1 MNIQT
6 ENNFTTSRQSFADG
20 NVGALT
26 IKFHK
31 LTNLSD
37 KLVALSDD
45 LTDEAD
51 EEIIERMRS
60 TIRWRI
66 YEISRSMAQQKGSGA
81 NEECA
86 RVNVML
92 RYFANEGI
100 DPCEA
105 PGLVEALDRYAI
117 SFFQGDNKD
126 GK

>member
-6 ENNFTTSRQSFADG
+6 GHDFTTARQNFTDG
-20 NVGALT
+20 NVGSLT

-37 KLVALSDD
+37 KLIALSDD
-45 LTDEAD
+45 LIDDAD
-51 EEIIERMRS
+51 EEMVEQLRS
-60 TIRWRI
+60 AIRCRI
-66 YEISRSMAQQKGSGA
+66 YEISRSMAQQKGSSA

-105 PGLVEALDRYAI
+105 PDLVEALDRYA
-117 SFFQGDNKD
+117 SRFNPR
-126 GK
+126 GKAE

>member
-1 MNIQT
+1 MIIQT
-6 ENNFTTSRQSFADG
+6 EHNFTTARQDFTAG
-20 NVGALT
+20 NVRALT

-45 LTDEAD
+45 LTDDTD
-51 EEIIERMRS
+51 EEMIEQMRS
-60 TIRWRI
+60 AIRWRI
-66 YEISRSMAQQKGSGA
+66 YEISRSMAQQKGTSA

-105 PGLVEALDRYAI
+105 SGLVEALDRYAI
-117 SFFQGDNKD
+117 NFFQGDN
-126 GK
+126 